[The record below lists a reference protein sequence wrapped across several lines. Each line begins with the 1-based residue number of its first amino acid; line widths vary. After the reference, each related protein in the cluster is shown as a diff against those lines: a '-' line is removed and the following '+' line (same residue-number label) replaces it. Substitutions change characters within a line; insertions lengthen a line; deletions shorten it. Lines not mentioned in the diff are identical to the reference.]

1 MRAPL
6 RLAFLAIALSSL
18 ALPVARA
25 QTLEE
30 EQASTTTTT
39 TTTTSDAPRTVESG
53 HQLGDEQATLEET
66 DPPPTAD
73 NGIDAVYDETNHD
86 YFSVGIF
93 GRGVVIPGALIGAFV
108 NYHGGDPVNGSI
120 GGYFAWRKN
129 GLSVIAEV
137 GYVGLGG
144 DGYYRGMNAVDTEM
158 EYVRSQLGVVFGSF
172 VFQWAVPV
180 TPWFSVDLGIGIG
193 LGGVTG
199 HLQRQEATADPTLQY
214 GYGACTGQGTGPG
227 SQAGAYCEGG
237 QVERPGPGGRLDDSR
252 VHGGTYQ
259 IQNNGAPGTGN
270 NPFYFGDGGVP
281 PMFGWLELPRVTA
294 RFTPIR
300 QLQIRLDV
308 SYNLYG
314 IAFGG
319 SLGYQF

>member
-1 MRAPL
+1 MRHSL
-6 RLAFLAIALSSL
+6 RLASLVLLASGL
-18 ALPVARA
+18 ALPVAHA

-30 EQASTTTTT
+30 EQAGQTTTTT
-39 TTTTSDAPRTVESG
+39 TTTTGARTVESG
-53 HQLGDEQATLEET
+53 HQLGDDQAAMEEAH
-66 DPPPTAD
+66 PAPVAD
-73 NGIDAVYDETNHD
+73 DGISAVADVTNRD
-86 YFSVGIF
+86 YFSFGVF
-93 GRGVVIPGALIGAFV
+93 GRGVVIPGALIAAFV
-108 NYHGGDPVNGSI
+108 NYQGSNPVNGAI

-144 DGYYRGMNAVDTEM
+144 DGYYRGMSAADSEM
-158 EYVRSQLGVVFGSF
+158 EFVRSQLGVVFGSF

-180 TPWFSVDLGIGIG
+180 TEWFSLDIGIG
-193 LGGVTG
+193 VALGGVTG
-199 HLQRQEATADPTLQY
+199 NLSRQEAYRDPSAQY
-214 GYGACTGQGTGPG
+214 GYGTCAGVGSPDPG
-227 SQAGAYCEGG
+227 YCEGP
-237 QVERPGPGGRLDDSR
+237 QEHPGSTGRLDDSR
-252 VHGGTYQ
+252 TRGGTYQ
-259 IQNNGAPGTGN
+259 IQNNGGAGTGP

-281 PMFGWLELPRVTA
+281 PIFGWLELPRITA

-300 QLQIRLDV
+300 QLQVRLDV